1 MTTRFLE
8 ETASTVDLVSDAEQG
23 SSTRPEQKRAY
34 LQPGLLVA
42 RCLLIAALTAGPSAP
57 LSVSS
62 GDPAHL
68 RRRDFLVVS
77 TESGT
82 AEQECDPALLEHIRE
97 IFRRS
102 RAEFFEDGMH
112 SAFSRA
118 LLATLAKHG
127 REAFRA
133 VAVYLYSGD
142 ADAEVVAE
150 ALRWL
155 ADFNDVTTLHERWA
169 ILQRCL
175 RDQSPRVRDGAI
187 LGFAAL
193 DDPRARPVLEAAKT
207 AEPLNEL
214 RRTIDQVIAQLNA
227 TANAATPSHRP
238 SSPVA

>member
-1 MTTRFLE
+1 MTMRFLE
-8 ETASTVDLVSDAEQG
+8 ETASTADLVSDAERG
-23 SSTRPEQKRAY
+23 STTRPEQKRAH

-42 RCLLIAALTAGPSAP
+42 GFLVMAALTAGPGAP
-57 LSVSS
+57 SSLTLS
-62 GDPAHL
+62 DPAYL
-68 RRRDFLVVS
+68 RRRDSLVAS

-82 AEQECDPALLEHIRE
+82 TEQECDPALLEHIRE

-118 LLATLAKHG
+118 LLAVLAKHG

-155 ADFNDVTTLHERWA
+155 ADFNDVTTLHERWT

-193 DDPRARPVLEAAKT
+193 DDPRARSALEAAKT
-207 AEPLNEL
+207 VEPLGEL

-227 TANAATPSHRP
+227 TANAAASSHRP